1 MALPARAAVQ
11 LVLPA
16 LALVAVRA
24 QLQVPVQQQA
34 RWALPA
40 QVPLVVEQAEVLA
53 VAERGLLAL
62 AVQPAQAVLVF
73 PRQQVLEQELV
84 APELLLSAKTP
95 NPVYRQWVLP
105 KMPERELLF
114 LLPFLLLRGVL
125 LLLLVK
131 QIAVERVHAA
141 PAPQRVLAAVAGSE
155 PAI

>member
-1 MALPARAAVQ
+1 MQ

-16 LALVAVRA
+16 LALMAVRA

-34 RWALPA
+34 SWALPA
-40 QVPLVVEQAEVLA
+40 QVPLMVEQAEVLA
-53 VAERGLLAL
+53 VAEQGLLAL
-62 AVQPAQAVLVF
+62 AVQPAQALLVF
-73 PRQQVLEQELV
+73 PRQQVLEQALV
-84 APELLLSAKTP
+84 APELLLPAKAP

-114 LLPFLLLRGVL
+114 LLPFLLPRGVVL
-125 LLLLVK
+125 LLLVG

-141 PAPQRVLAAVAGSE
+141 QAPQRVLAAAAGSE

>member
-1 MALPARAAVQ
+1 MQ

-16 LALVAVRA
+16 LALMAVRA

-34 RWALPA
+34 RWELPVL
-40 QVPLVVEQAEVLA
+40 VPVVVLEQAEVLA
-53 VAERGLLAL
+53 VAEQGLLAL
-62 AVQPAQAVLVF
+62 AVQPAQALLVF
-73 PRQQVLEQELV
+73 PRQQVLEQALV
-84 APELLLSAKTP
+84 APELLLSAKAP
-95 NPVYRQWVLP
+95 NPVYRQWGLP

-114 LLPFLLLRGVL
+114 LLPFLLLRGVV

-141 PAPQRVLAAVAGSE
+141 PAPQRVLAAAAGSE

>member
-1 MALPARAAVQ
+1 MQ

-16 LALVAVRA
+16 LVLVAVRA

-40 QVPLVVEQAEVLA
+40 QVPLMVEQAEVLA

-73 PRQQVLEQELV
+73 PRQQVLEQALV

-114 LLPFLLLRGVL
+114 LLPRAVVL
-125 LLLLVK
+125 LLLVG

-141 PAPQRVLAAVAGSE
+141 QAPQRVLAAVAGSE

>member
-1 MALPARAAVQ
+1 M
-11 LVLPA
+11 
-16 LALVAVRA
+16 LVAVRA

-34 RWALPA
+34 RWELPA
-40 QVPLVVEQAEVLA
+40 QAPLVVKQAEVLA

-73 PRQQVLEQELV
+73 PRQQVLEQALV
-84 APELLLSAKTP
+84 APELLLPAKAP

-114 LLPFLLLRGVL
+114 LLPRGVVL
-125 LLLLVK
+125 LLLVG

-141 PAPQRVLAAVAGSE
+141 PAPQRVLAAAAGSE